1 MEEGMQLYQPGTAVP
16 DWTLRGL
23 RWQGAQ
29 ILRPDTQVLSR
40 LGTPTMKEGLL
51 LPLPCT
57 PGPGW
62 PWKVQSLKR
71 GLNFPRHVP

>member
-29 ILRPDTQVLSR
+29 ILRPDTQVHQPWKRGCCFPCLAHQ
-40 LGTPTMKEGLL
+40 GLV
-51 LPLPCT
+51 
-57 PGPGW
+57 GPGE
-62 PWKVQSLKR
+62 SS
-71 GLNFPRHVP
+71 H